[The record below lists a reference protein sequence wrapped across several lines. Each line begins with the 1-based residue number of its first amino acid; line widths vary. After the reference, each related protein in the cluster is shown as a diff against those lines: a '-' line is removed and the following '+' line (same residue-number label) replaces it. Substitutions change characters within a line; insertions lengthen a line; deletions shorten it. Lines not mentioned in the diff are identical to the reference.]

1 MLIVEDMESI
11 CQLRVVIFNV
21 VGVFLVALLQAPASL
36 ANIRLV
42 ACHAC

>member
-1 MLIVEDMESI
+1 MLTVEDMESI
-11 CQLRVVIFNV
+11 RRLWVVTFNV
-21 VGVFLVALLQAPASL
+21 EGVFFVALLQAPASL